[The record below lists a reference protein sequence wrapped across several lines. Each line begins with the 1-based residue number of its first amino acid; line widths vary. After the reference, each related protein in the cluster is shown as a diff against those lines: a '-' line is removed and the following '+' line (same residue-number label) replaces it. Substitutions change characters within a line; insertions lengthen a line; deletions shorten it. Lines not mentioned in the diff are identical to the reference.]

1 MARVELLPGVLDDL
15 DRIFDHLA
23 EHDVEGAPDRI
34 AEMLNALD
42 VLTTSPQIGRP
53 TRHGKRELVIGTGAR
68 GYVALYQHAPE
79 LDAVFIL
86 AVRSQK
92 EAGYRR

>member
-1 MARVELLPGVLDDL
+1 MPRVELLPGVLDDL
-15 DRIFDHLA
+15 DRIFDYLA
-23 EHDVEGAPDRI
+23 KHDVEHAPEWI
-34 AEMLNALD
+34 AEMLSALD

-53 TRHGKRELVIGTGAR
+53 TRQGRRELVIGSGSR
-68 GYVALYQHAPE
+68 GYLALYQYLPE
-79 LDAVFIL
+79 LDAVFVL

>member
-1 MARVELLPGVLDDL
+1 MARIELLPAVLDDL
-15 DRIFDHLA
+15 DRILDHLA
-23 EHDVEGAPDRI
+23 KHDVEGATDRI
-34 AEMLNALD
+34 SEMLSALD

-53 TRHGKRELVIGTGAR
+53 ARQGKRELIIGSGSR
-68 GYVALYQHAPE
+68 GYVALYRYSSE

-92 EAGYRR
+92 EAGYGR

>member
-23 EHDVEGAPDRI
+23 KHDVEGAPDRI
-34 AEMLNALD
+34 AEMSSALA

-53 TRHGKRELVIGTGAR
+53 TRKGKRELVIGSGSR
-68 GYVALYQHAPE
+68 GYVALYQYSPE
-79 LDAVFIL
+79 LDAVFVL

>member
-23 EHDVEGAPDRI
+23 KHDVENAPDRI
-34 AEMLNALD
+34 AEMLHALD
-42 VLTTSPQIGRP
+42 VLATSPQIGRP
-53 TRHGKRELVIGTGAR
+53 ARQEKRELVIGSGSR
-68 GYVALYQHAPE
+68 GYVALYQYSSE

-92 EAGYRR
+92 EAGFQR

>member
-23 EHDVEGAPDRI
+23 KHDVEGAPERI
-34 AEMLNALD
+34 AEMLNVLD
-42 VLTTSPQIGRP
+42 VLATSPQIGRP
-53 TRHGKRELVIGTGAR
+53 TRQGKRELVMGSGSR
-68 GYVALYQHAPE
+68 GYVALYQYSPE
-79 LDAVFIL
+79 LDAVFVL

>member
-1 MARVELLPGVLDDL
+1 MARIELLAGVLDDL
-15 DRIFDHLA
+15 DRIFEHLA
-23 EHDVEGAPDRI
+23 KHEVEGTPDRI
-34 AEMLNALD
+34 AEILNALD

-53 TRHGKRELVIGTGAR
+53 ARRGKRELVIGSGSR
-68 GYVALYQHAPE
+68 GYVALYRYSPE

>member
-1 MARVELLPGVLDDL
+1 MARVELLPGLLDDL

-23 EHDVEGAPDRI
+23 KPDVKSAPDRI

-53 TRHGKRELVIGTGAR
+53 TRQGKRKLVIGSGPR
-68 GYVALYQHAPE
+68 GYVALYQYSPE
-79 LDAVFIL
+79 LDAVFVL
-86 AVRSQK
+86 AVRMQR